1 MELLSRLDSYVGRRH
16 SGQREPRGNAA
27 RRGIIMAAATEDRS
41 FSIGRVFSRAF
52 GVMGRNPLVTFGV
65 TFLLSALPTTLV
77 QYGFTQLSL
86 HIRDRDTSLVVV
98 GSGIVA
104 FLIGLVLR
112 ALVQGCLVRATIADS
127 EGRKAGLAECL
138 TAAATRALPL
148 IGASFLFVLGLVLGM
163 MLLIVPG
170 VMFAIAFA
178 VVAPVVV
185 AEDVGVIDAFRRAA
199 ALTRGARWKIFGL
212 ALLILCLIW
221 LIEAIVGVV
230 AVLLFHRGTDPFSVP
245 ITVFNLVIGTL
256 VAALSSTIQT
266 GLYVELRNWKDGPQN
281 DTLTD
286 IFA

>member
-1 MELLSRLDSYVGRRH
+1 
-16 SGQREPRGNAA
+16 
-27 RRGIIMAAATEDRS
+27 MAAAEDRS

-52 GVMGRNPLVTFGV
+52 GVMGRNPLVAFGV
-65 TFLLSALPTTLV
+65 TLLLSALPTQLV

-86 HIRDRDTSLVVV
+86 DMRDRDTSMAVV
-98 GSGIVA
+98 GLGIIA

-127 EGRKAGLAECL
+127 EGRKAGLGECL
-138 TAAATRALPL
+138 IAAAARALPL
-148 IGASFLFVLGLVLGM
+148 IGASFLFVLGLALGM
-163 MLLIVPG
+163 ILLIVPG

-185 AEDVGVIDAFRRAA
+185 EERVGVIEAFRRAA

-212 ALLILCLIW
+212 GLLILVLIW

-230 AVLLFHRGTDPFSVP
+230 AFLMFHQGADPFSIPV
-245 ITVFNLVIGTL
+245 VAFNLVIGTL
-256 VAALSSTIQT
+256 VAAFSSTVQT
-266 GLYVELRNWKDGPQN
+266 GLYVELRDWKDGPQ
-281 DTLTD
+281 TSKLTD